1 MVTSEHLFYA
11 CLRLHDQRH
20 CALHRNLPVTAE
32 TVWSHLKQ
40 NPPSETSE
48 DFSGVQLGDSG
59 KVALERAVSEAAQ
72 RGCSVTGTDSLMRAL
87 LSETEGPVRSL
98 LDASQTAGLFRVM
111 EVRSCDD
118 APNQSAA
125 PNMKI
130 YVYICCFIFFAL
142 SSQGAEFDLGT
153 HGTLSVTVPDGWSVN
168 GKAANR
174 PDGTSI
180 GYAFAIKPRSDANAK
195 CLLTFA
201 YTTNGAP
208 NKEVIHKEVLRTCE
222 EFVSESVEKTKNL
235 RDFSLEQGYG
245 AYCLFTDASL
255 VGKKAK
261 PGDYKVMGSGVV
273 QPADNMLGVV
283 SLFADEADGE
293 ELKAMIKIID
303 SLKVKPKDAK

>member
-1 MVTSEHLFYA
+1 
-11 CLRLHDQRH
+11 
-20 CALHRNLPVTAE
+20 
-32 TVWSHLKQ
+32 
-40 NPPSETSE
+40 
-48 DFSGVQLGDSG
+48 
-59 KVALERAVSEAAQ
+59 
-72 RGCSVTGTDSLMRAL
+72 
-87 LSETEGPVRSL
+87 
-98 LDASQTAGLFRVM
+98 
-111 EVRSCDD
+111 
-118 APNQSAA
+118 
-125 PNMKI
+125 MKI
-130 YVYICCFIFFAL
+130 CVYICCFIFFTLA
-142 SSQGAEFDLGT
+142 SQGAEFDLGT
-153 HGTLSVTVPDGWSVN
+153 HGTLSVTVPDGWRVN
-168 GKAANR
+168 GKAAIR

-208 NKEVIHKEVLRTCE
+208 NKEVIRKEVLRTCE
-222 EFVSESVEKTKNL
+222 ELVSESVEKKKNL